1 MRYVVLGSGSDVR
14 VLAVSVEVELPP
26 TVDKPSTGLNDCT
39 SSSVV
44 RVHNDAMHRQKCLTK
59 IKPTT

>member
-39 SSSVV
+39 SSSVEPDTQCNAS
-44 RVHNDAMHRQKCLTK
+44 HYTK
-59 IKPTT
+59 SA

>member
-39 SSSVV
+39 SSSVEP
-44 RVHNDAMHRQKCLTK
+44 DTQCICIT
-59 IKPTT
+59 